1 MKLIIIKITI
11 SWNGRKPGAV
21 CQNRDLGW
29 PQYALRSTW
38 RPDHHR
44 LGCTGPR
51 NEQSGVRRG
60 LAWATD
66 LDGGQVGVGLGLGS
80 HLDGGKMESGGAADI
95 DGWGY
100 NGPKGSDVGVEEEIY
115 I

>member
-1 MKLIIIKITI
+1 M
-11 SWNGRKPGAV
+11 
-21 CQNRDLGW
+21 
-29 PQYALRSTW
+29 
-38 RPDHHR
+38 
-44 LGCTGPR
+44 
-51 NEQSGVRRG
+51 
-60 LAWATD
+60 
-66 LDGGQVGVGLGLGS
+66 GVGLGLGS